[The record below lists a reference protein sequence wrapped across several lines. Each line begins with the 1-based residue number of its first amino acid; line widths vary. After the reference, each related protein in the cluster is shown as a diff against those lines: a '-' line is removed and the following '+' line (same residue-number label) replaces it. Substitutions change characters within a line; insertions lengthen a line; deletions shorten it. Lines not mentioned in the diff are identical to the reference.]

1 MYGALW
7 RVLPGPWWLRA
18 LILVILVALVLFAL
32 VTWVF
37 PWVVGIVNPQ
47 DVTVDPSGGTAA

>member
-1 MYGALW
+1 VYGALW

-18 LILVILVALVLFAL
+18 LILLVIAAAIVYAL

-37 PWVVGIVNPQ
+37 PIVDSFVEP
-47 DVTVDPSGGTAA
+47 DVTVGSD